1 MLGRMDIGFGLP
13 VAGGWAT
20 PENVVTVARH
30 AEELGYRTL
39 WSFQRL
45 LVPEGKRLAPTYHS
59 VLDPVVALAFA
70 AGTTERIG
78 LGTAIVNAP
87 FTAPAVLGQ
96 QLATLD
102 VLSRGRLLAG
112 LGLGWIPGE
121 FTAAGVAFERRGARF
136 EEYLRC
142 LDAVWGPDPVA
153 FEGEFY
159 HVEPSS
165 VLPKP
170 VQRPRPPVLIG
181 GDAPRALE
189 RAGRLADGWI
199 SRSTFDLTKL
209 RPAVDAVRTA
219 AEKAGRDPDALRFVC
234 RGVVVVGER
243 TGPLTGTLEQVKA
256 DFPALEEQGI
266 TEVFVDL
273 NFDPAVGAIGSDAA
287 AGLRHA
293 LTVLDALAPEAGGAG
308 GQLGGAPEKTLRDP
322 GHWTS

>member
-1 MLGRMDIGFGLP
+1 MDIGFGLP

-20 PENVVTVARH
+20 PENVVTVARR

-45 LVPEGKRLAPTYHS
+45 LVPDAQPLPPQYRS

-70 AGTTERIG
+70 AGVTERIG
-78 LGTAIVNAP
+78 LGTAIINAP
-87 FTAPAVLGQ
+87 FTSPAVLGQ

-112 LGLGWIPGE
+112 LGLGWLPAE
-121 FTAAGVAFERRGARF
+121 FGAADVSFERRGARF
-136 EEYLRC
+136 EEYLHC

-159 HVEPSS
+159 RVEPST

-170 VQRPRPPVLIG
+170 VQRPRPPVLLG

-209 RPAVDAVRTA
+209 GPAVDTVRNA
-219 AEKAGRDPDALRFVC
+219 ARKAGRDPDSLRFVC
-234 RGVVVVGER
+234 RGVVIVGAR
-243 TGPLTGTLEQVKA
+243 QGLLTGTLDQVKA
-256 DFPALEEQGI
+256 DLPKLEEQGV
-266 TEVFVDL
+266 TEMFVDL
-273 NFDPAVGAIGSDAA
+273 NFDPAVGSVDVDAA
-287 AGLRHA
+287 VALRHA
-293 LTVLDALAPEAGGAG
+293 LTVLDALAP
-308 GQLGGAPEKTLRDP
+308 
-322 GHWTS
+322 

>member
-1 MLGRMDIGFGLP
+1 MDIGFGLP

-20 PENVVTVARH
+20 PENVVAVARQ
-30 AEELGYRTL
+30 AEERGYRTL

-45 LVPEGKRLAPTYHS
+45 LVPEAKPLAPQYRS

-78 LGTAIVNAP
+78 LGTAILNAP
-87 FTAPAVLGQ
+87 FAAPAVLGQ

-102 VLSRGRLLAG
+102 VLSGGRLLAG
-112 LGLGWIPGE
+112 LGLGWIPAE
-121 FTAAGVAFERRGARF
+121 FEAAGVGFERRGARF

-159 HVEPSS
+159 RIEPST

-209 RPAVDAVRTA
+209 RPAVDTVRTA

-234 RGVVVVGER
+234 RGVVIVGER
-243 TGPLTGTLEQVKA
+243 RGLLTGSLDQVAA
-256 DFPALEEQGI
+256 DLPVLAEQGI

-273 NFDPAVGAIGSDAA
+273 NFDPAVGSVEADAGVA
-287 AGLRHA
+287 LRHA
-293 LTVLDALAPEAGGAG
+293 LTVLEALAP
-308 GQLGGAPEKTLRDP
+308 
-322 GHWTS
+322 

>member
-1 MLGRMDIGFGLP
+1 MDIGFGLP

-20 PENVVTVARH
+20 PENTITVARH

-45 LVPEGKRLAPTYHS
+45 LVPDAQPLPPQYLS
-59 VLDPVVALAFA
+59 VLDPLVALAYA

-112 LGLGWIPGE
+112 LGLGWLPAE
-121 FTAAGVAFERRGARF
+121 FAAAGVPFERRGARF

-159 HVEPSS
+159 RIEPST

-209 RPAVDAVRTA
+209 GPAVTTVRTA

-234 RGVVVVGER
+234 RGVVLVGER
-243 TGPLTGTLEQVKA
+243 KGLLTGSLDEIKA
-256 DFPALEEQGI
+256 DLPVLEEQGI

-273 NFDPAVGAIGSDAA
+273 NFDPAVGSVDVDAA
-287 AGLRHA
+287 VALRHA
-293 LTVLDALAPEAGGAG
+293 LTVLDALAPGRR
-308 GQLGGAPEKTLRDP
+308 P
-322 GHWTS
+322 

>member
-1 MLGRMDIGFGLP
+1 MDIGFGLP

-20 PENVVTVARH
+20 PQNAVTVARH

-45 LVPEGKRLAPTYHS
+45 LVPDAQPLPPQYTS
-59 VLDPVVALAFA
+59 VLDPLVALAFA

-112 LGLGWIPGE
+112 LGLGWLPAE
-121 FTAAGVAFERRGARF
+121 FGAAGVPFERRGARF

-159 HVEPSS
+159 RIESS
-165 VLPKP
+165 TVLPKP
-170 VQRPRPPVLIG
+170 VQRPRPPILIG
-181 GDAPRALE
+181 GDAPRALD

-209 RPAVDAVRTA
+209 GPAVTAVRTA
-219 AEKAGRDPDALRFVC
+219 AERAGRDPDALRFVC
-234 RGVVVVGER
+234 RGVVIVGER
-243 TGPLTGTLEQVKA
+243 KGLLTGSLEQVEN
-256 DFPALEEQGI
+256 DLPVLEEQGI

-273 NFDPAVGAIGSDAA
+273 NFDPAVGSVDVEPGTA
-287 AGLRHA
+287 LRHA
-293 LTVLDALAPEAGGAG
+293 LTVLDALAPG
-308 GQLGGAPEKTLRDP
+308 TRR
-322 GHWTS
+322 